1 MPAMRWFTYSKEETQ
16 KMAFKY
22 PECEFCAFH
31 NVEPGICEDCEDG
44 SEYEPETDDEDE
56 MSLGMRA
63 KRWEEEQKKLKV
75 AA

>member
-1 MPAMRWFTYSKEETQ
+1 MRWFMCSNEEQQ

-44 SEYEPETDDEDE
+44 SEYEPESDDESED
-56 MSLGMRA
+56 SLGMRA
-63 KRWEEEQKKLKV
+63 KKWFAKQLKE